1 MERISLFI
9 QKKRGERGE
18 FTKVFST
25 PARRFSYPFISPKRN
40 TQKKSLES
48 DEKRNEIIAAQ
59 QMTQW
64 SRQRFRARLFTHR
77 AIIAFALLL
86 AYAVNPV
93 FSVNTLSPP
102 SLLARRSSPR
112 RREMSRN
119 PEDEQKTLF
128 RIFIFPKRDVEKK
141 EKKKLIRSSV

>member
-9 QKKRGERGE
+9 QKKRR
-18 FTKVFST
+18 
-25 PARRFSYPFISPKRN
+25 ARRIHKSIFHPRAPLLISLHIAKAQH
-40 TQKKSLES
+40 TKKSLES

-93 FSVNTLSPP
+93 FSVNTLSLP